1 MKAAV
6 HFIRMAC
13 IAIGCFAL
21 AAMVVLPATQI
32 VLRIFGAPIVGLEEL
47 SRYFMIAITFIG
59 IPLVT
64 AEGGQIRMDE
74 LHRLLPIPAAGVL
87 RVIIAIVSGAAFA
100 TVVLAIWL
108 SLEITIGSST
118 PTLGIPFWLFN
129 LPAVIGLAVGAV
141 EFWAQA
147 WRTARGRDGAAPSRP
162 A

>member
-1 MKAAV
+1 MKAAIT
-6 HFIRMAC
+6 FIRMAC
-13 IAIGCFAL
+13 VVIGCFAL
-21 AAMVVLPATQI
+21 AAMVVLPTTQI
-32 VLRIFGAPIVGLEEL
+32 FLRFVGAPIVGLEEL
-47 SRYFMIAITFIG
+47 SRYFMIVITFIG

-74 LHRLLPIPAAGVL
+74 IQRLLPITAAGAL
-87 RVIIAIVSGAAFA
+87 RVIIAVVSGAAFA

-147 WRTARGRDGAAPSRP
+147 WRTMRGRDDAAPLRL